1 MGKGH
6 IVAMGGGGFSEE
18 GGRSLLDD
26 FLLELA
32 GTARPRVCF
41 VGTASGDADG
51 YGLKFFEAFSRR
63 DCVASRLL
71 LFNRG
76 GTPVAEL
83 LAEQDVIY
91 VGGGSTANMLAV
103 WRLHGVDVLLRQAWD
118 RGAVLGGLSAGA
130 ICWFEAGVTDS
141 FGADDLRPLTGCLEL
156 LPGSFCPHY
165 DSEPRRAPTFRRLVA
180 ARRLPPG
187 YGVDDGAAVHF
198 AGTERVEVVSS
209 RPSARA
215 Y

>member
-1 MGKGH
+1 MP
-6 IVAMGGGGFSEE
+6 
-18 GGRSLLDD
+18 
-26 FLLELA
+26 LA
-32 GTARPRVCF
+32 QGLCF
-41 VGTASGDADG
+41 IGTASGDAEG
-51 YGLKFFEAFSRR
+51 YALRFFEAFSRR
-63 DCVASRLL
+63 GCLASRLL
-71 LFNRG
+71 LFRR
-76 GTPVAEL
+76 PEQPAAEL

-103 WRLHGVDVLLRQAWD
+103 WRVHGVDVSLREAWE
-118 RGAVLGGLSAGA
+118 RGAVLGGSSAGA

-141 FGADDLRPLTGCLEL
+141 FGADELAPLTGCLEL

-165 DSEPRRAPTFRRLVA
+165 DSEPRRAPTFRSLVA
-180 ARRLPPG
+180 AGRLPAG

-215 Y
+215 YWVEERDGHANEEPLPARLLR